1 MNIFRSIT
9 ENEAGVLKANLSEPE
24 FDGLRNDPFHFSDTN
39 IKVSRYLVSSSYY
52 VIQLL
57 SKSYLLPI
65 TQEASECSSS
75 TCIVPKDDASFFLFH
90 ERFPSGQTLYPK
102 SHISFLATQCN
113 VEKPRF
119 LTSSF
124 VKAFPSFPV
133 QSFIGVLFNLQAIND
148 SDLIISLAN
157 HGAQEDMKYSQI
169 FWFNTLGLPDSRED
183 HLLLAELR
191 IYKELTAN
199 W

>member
-1 MNIFRSIT
+1 MMNIFRSIT

-39 IKVSRYLVSSSYY
+39 IKVSRYLVSSSSYY

-124 VKAFPSFPV
+124 VKAFPSSVDHFC
-133 QSFIGVLFNLQAIND
+133 SDRMYFCIFFALILALFNRYLSFASDEFFFHHLFLD
-148 SDLIISLAN
+148 SN
-157 HGAQEDMKYSQI
+157 
-169 FWFNTLGLPDSRED
+169 
-183 HLLLAELR
+183 LLLILR
-191 IYKELTAN
+191 SSKRCFP
-199 W
+199 

>member
-1 MNIFRSIT
+1 MMNIFRSIT

-39 IKVSRYLVSSSYY
+39 IKVSRYLVSYY

-65 TQEASECSSS
+65 TQEAGECSSSS

-119 LTSSF
+119 PTSSF
-124 VKAFPSFPV
+124 VKAFPSF
-133 QSFIGVLFNLQAIND
+133 QSFIVVFCSICRPLTTAIL
-148 SDLIISLAN
+148 SSA
-157 HGAQEDMKYSQI
+157 
-169 FWFNTLGLPDSRED
+169 
-183 HLLLAELR
+183 
-191 IYKELTAN
+191 
-199 W
+199 